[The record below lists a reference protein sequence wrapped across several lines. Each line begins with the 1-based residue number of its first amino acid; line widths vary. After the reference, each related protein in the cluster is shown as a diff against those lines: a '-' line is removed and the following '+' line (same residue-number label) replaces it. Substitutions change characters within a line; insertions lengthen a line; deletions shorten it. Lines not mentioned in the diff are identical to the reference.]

1 MAEKIDKVLHKRS
14 NQLVEDAPKLPT
26 SEQLEYGE
34 IAINYASGKETIS
47 IKNANN
53 EIATF
58 SSDKIIDKKLDAKA
72 DKTAISDMLT
82 KTEASSTYAKASH
95 THTASQVTDL
105 QGKLEAKADKTAI
118 SDMLTKTEASSTYA
132 TKEELP
138 DEYVLPIASSDLL
151 GGIKIGAGLSINSET
166 GVVSATG
173 GGVADSVDWNN
184 ITSKPETFK
193 PETHQHVSADVTD
206 LQGKLDAKADKT
218 AISDMLTKTEASST
232 YAKASHT
239 HTASQVTDLQGKLDA
254 KADKTAISDM
264 LTKTEASSTYAKT
277 SHTHILSE
285 IMDFGQY
292 WNETLSIDLGTRWGR
307 SFQVDLGENWDLIFG
322 KDINTEWQSVLQ
334 SAPNFAAASHTHT
347 ASQVTDLQD
356 KLDTKADKTAIS
368 DMLTKT
374 EASSTYAKASH
385 THTAS
390 QVTDLQDKLDAK
402 ADKSHEH
409 TVNQISNLGEYWEA
423 SLKQGLGTNWNVPLN
438 SRLGSN
444 WDKVFGTD
452 INEDWVSQL
461 HYSPR
466 KYSKINEGWEQ
477 ALGSTYSPNHEWTD
491 AVRADLYTGWANILH
506 NAPNFA
512 STLHTHHLSAIDNL
526 GSNWYSLLESEMP
539 DPTHWAKLMGRD
551 MTIAFG
557 TGFDVLDG
565 GAGIRPKL
573 GNGLIFDGSKAIAL
587 ANTGSDI
594 KYKKNIV
601 DANDVLDDIIDLPII
616 EYTWNKEGEE
626 TYDTFG
632 VDANELLKRNGLLSK
647 MVHEDVNG
655 DKYVEYNRFGV
666 ISIKA
671 LQEFIKKIEK
681 RINDIEKKIN

>member
-1 MAEKIDKVLHKRS
+1 
-14 NQLVEDAPKLPT
+14 
-26 SEQLEYGE
+26 
-34 IAINYASGKETIS
+34 
-47 IKNANN
+47 
-53 EIATF
+53 
-58 SSDKIIDKKLDAKA
+58 
-72 DKTAISDMLT
+72 
-82 KTEASSTYAKASH
+82 
-95 THTASQVTDL
+95 
-105 QGKLEAKADKTAI
+105 
-118 SDMLTKTEASSTYA
+118 MLTKTEASSTYA

-151 GGIKIGAGLSINSET
+151 GGIKIGAGLSINPIT
-166 GVVSATG
+166 GVVNTTG

-193 PETHQHVSADVTD
+193 PEAHQHVSADITD

-232 YAKASHT
+232 YATKEELPSLGSNWET
-239 HTASQVTDLQGKLDA
+239 VLSSGKGVQNNWQN
-254 KADKTAISDM
+254 
-264 LTKTEASSTYAKT
+264 
-277 SHTHILSE
+277 ILNSV
-285 IMDFGQY
+285 
-292 WNETLSIDLGTRWGR
+292 N
-307 SFQVDLGENWDLIFG
+307 
-322 KDINTEWQSVLQ
+322 INTGWESYFE

-347 ASQVTDLQD
+347 ASQVTDLQG
-356 KLDTKADKTAIS
+356 
-368 DMLTKT
+368 
-374 EASSTYAKASH
+374 
-385 THTAS
+385 
-390 QVTDLQDKLDAK
+390 KLDAK

-423 SLKQGLGTNWNVPLN
+423 SLKQDLGTNWNAPLN

-444 WDKVFGTD
+444 WGLLFGTD
-452 INEDWVSQL
+452 VNEDWVSQL

-512 STLHTHHLSAIDNL
+512 STSHTHHLSAIDNL
-526 GSNWYSLLESEMP
+526 GNNWYSLLESEMP

>member
-26 SEQLEYGE
+26 PEQLEYGE
-34 IAINYASGKETIS
+34 IAINYASEKETIS

-53 EIATF
+53 EIVTF
-58 SSDKIIDKKLDAKA
+58 SSDKIIDKKLD
-72 DKTAISDMLT
+72 
-82 KTEASSTYAKASH
+82 
-95 THTASQVTDL
+95 
-105 QGKLEAKADKTAI
+105 AKADKTAI

-138 DEYVLPIASSDLL
+138 DEYVLPIASSNLL
-151 GGIKIGAGLSINSET
+151 GGIKIGAGLSINPST
-166 GVVSATG
+166 GVVSTTG

-193 PETHQHVSADVTD
+193 PEAHQHVSADITD
-206 LQGKLDAKADKT
+206 LQDKLDAKADKT

-232 YAKASHT
+232 YAKTSHTHILSEITDFGQYWGETLSIDLGTRWGRSFQVDLGNNWDLIFGNDINTEWQSVLQSAPNFAAASHT

-264 LTKTEASSTYAKT
+264 LTKTEASSTYATKEELP
-277 SHTHILSE
+277 SLGSNWKSVLSS
-285 IMDFGQY
+285 GK
-292 WNETLSIDLGTRWGR
+292 G
-307 SFQVDLGENWDLIFG
+307 VHENWQNILNSVN
-322 KDINTEWQSVLQ
+322 INMGWESYFE

-347 ASQVTDLQD
+347 ASQVTDLQG
-356 KLDTKADKTAIS
+356 
-368 DMLTKT
+368 
-374 EASSTYAKASH
+374 
-385 THTAS
+385 
-390 QVTDLQDKLDAK
+390 KLDAK

-409 TVNQISNLGEYWEA
+409 TVNQISNLGEYWEV
-423 SLKQGLGTNWNVPLN
+423 SLKTDLGTNWNAPLN
-438 SRLGSN
+438 SRLGTN
-444 WDKVFGTD
+444 WGLLFGTD
-452 INEDWVSQL
+452 VDEGWVSQL
-461 HYSPR
+461 HHSPNT
-466 KYSKINEGWEQ
+466 YSKINEGWER
-477 ALGSTYSPNHEWTD
+477 AFGSKYSPNQEWTD

-512 STLHTHHLSAIDNL
+512 STVHKHHLNAIDNL

-557 TGFDVLDG
+557 TGFDVLEG
-565 GAGIRPKL
+565 GAEIRPKL

-587 ANTGSDI
+587 ANNGSDI

-616 EYTWNKEGEE
+616 EYTWNKKGEE